1 MGAFLLPRES
11 GGCVMRLVL
20 GIIVAVTMF
29 VASAGIASA
38 GNPHCNGQSDNASL
52 GGGVHHNHPACD

>member
-1 MGAFLLPRES
+1 
-11 GGCVMRLVL
+11 MRLVL

-38 GNPHCNGQSDNASL
+38 GNPHCAGSSDNINLPSGHVNNF
-52 GGGVHHNHPACD
+52 GGCR